1 MNPRKADF
9 SIDPIYL
16 KRWSPRSFEERDLDE
31 ETLYSLFEAARWAPS
46 GNNRQPWRFII
57 ARTAE
62 QRETFYQ
69 FINEGNLK
77 WCKRAPVLAL
87 IISEAENEEGRPLSS
102 HAFDA
107 GTAWGFLALEATRK
121 GLITHAMGGFDKAK
135 AKKLLGIPD
144 RFVPHAV
151 IAIGY
156 QGSPDQLA
164 PEHREREHPSDRRPL
179 SESLFDGTFGQT
191 LEVRP

>member
-1 MNPRKADF
+1 MKKRCTAC
-9 SIDPIYL
+9 L
-16 KRWSPRSFEERDLDE
+16 KLHAG
-31 ETLYSLFEAARWAPS
+31 LL
-46 GNNRQPWRFII
+46 
-57 ARTAE
+57 
-62 QRETFYQ
+62 RETT
-69 FINEGNLK
+69 GNPGVSSSRVRLSSV
-77 WCKRAPVLAL
+77 KRSTNLLTREISNGANKRPCCAL
-87 IISEAENEEGRPLSS
+87 IISEAENREGRPLSS

-179 SESLFDGTFGQT
+179 SETLFDGTFGQT